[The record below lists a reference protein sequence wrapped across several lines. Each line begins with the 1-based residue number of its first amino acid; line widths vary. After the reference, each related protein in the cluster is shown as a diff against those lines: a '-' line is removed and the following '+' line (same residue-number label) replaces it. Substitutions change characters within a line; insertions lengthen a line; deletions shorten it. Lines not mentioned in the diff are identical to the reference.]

1 MDREITL
8 IKLSETYIKFDF
20 EYTEINRKL
29 IKDAYLEY
37 TASQSRIFLKN
48 INEEDLIISI
58 EYEKGSLKTRII
70 VWGTSIYLV
79 VANYGSFRSGI
90 REMVNDSKDFSEF
103 ISHTITNDPQI
114 DQNNIIR
121 VQKRTGILGRLDEIF
136 IQVDSLQRNI
146 NNLTPNQVQQQLA
159 IIKQEIA
166 NISVVLN
173 QNDKNAFLNALPAN
187 YSNNLPNPQDNKSQ
201 YLEHRY
207 GLKPDE
213 NIEILQ
219 Q

>member
-1 MDREITL
+1 
-8 IKLSETYIKFDF
+8 
-20 EYTEINRKL
+20 
-29 IKDAYLEY
+29 
-37 TASQSRIFLKN
+37 
-48 INEEDLIISI
+48 
-58 EYEKGSLKTRII
+58 
-70 VWGTSIYLV
+70 
-79 VANYGSFRSGI
+79 
-90 REMVNDSKDFSEF
+90 MVNDSKDFSEF